1 VLAADAGGA
10 DTVSEVQALVTTV
23 TDALAK
29 IEAYNVSDGDG
40 SAPDPTVEDYVDA
53 GVTGVTAGNVY
64 AANAKVLAADTGGAD
79 TTLEVQALVDAPIAK
94 INLNGEGDFIGQL
107 IKPVEVLINGV
118 VRTYYYW
125 DRDGSG
131 DLGGVDFTTH
141 ATLDSLFNNGADTT
155 SADGTRLYTMADG
168 TILRLPTV
176 GRHGSNQDVDDNDVV
191 SSPTENQTTY
201 TDYAAIKDA
210 FDGSGTGS
218 GTPEGWSGTSNGYWS
233 ATTQDGRANE
243 HGAYN
248 LNTGTWSLKS
258 DAFNSYYVALEVVT
272 VADQALAKIEAYNV
286 SDGDGSASVPTVGD
300 YSNAGVTG
308 VTTDNLAAV
317 NAQVSAAATGGAN
330 SAVEIQNLVTTV
342 TDALAKIEAYNN
354 GDDTSPAALDV
365 ADYAAAGITGVTA
378 DNLAA
383 VNAQVLAAATG
394 DADTVSEV
402 QGLVVAAVAALALA
416 KIEDYNNGDGASPA
430 ALAVQDYV
438 DAGITGVTTD
448 NLDVVNAQVLAADA
462 GGADTV
468 SEVQALVTTVTDALA
483 KIEAYNVSDGD
494 GSAPLPTVD
503 DYVDAGITGVTQS
516 NLDAANAKVL
526 AADTGGA
533 DTSLE
538 VQALVDGPIAK
549 INLNGEGDFIGQLIK
564 PVEVLINGVV
574 RTYYYWDRNGNG
586 EGDYGNAL
594 VGDTATHDQLDSLF
608 NNNADTTDSARS
620 YTMSDGTILRLPTLG
635 IAVGRDVDLDENVA
649 SPTDNQTE
657 LDDLAA
663 IKDAFDGTGDGLG
676 LPTGWGADAVYHSAT
691 STIAGQHWVMSFG
704 AGNSSSQ
711 GDGLTTYVALEVVTV
726 ADQALAKI
734 EAYNVSDGDGS
745 ASVPTV
751 GDYSNAGVT
760 GVTTDNLAAVNA
772 QVSAAATGG
781 ADTVSEVQA
790 LVTAADALAEI
801 AEDVAGNANGTP
813 VTAAQIGLVAKNVDA
828 ALEAQYQTA
837 LADGS
842 NYADPTSPTAA
853 EVQAVVNAVNPP
865 PAATIDLSGEA
876 GFGGQ
881 LINPVEVLI
890 NGVERTFYFWDRSG
904 NGVAGS
910 GDLVNHNVLD
920 TLFNGGADTTDAIDD
935 RSYTMA
941 DGTIL
946 RLPTNGTEVGR
957 EVYRDEIVASPTE
970 NQTVLDDFAAIN
982 DAFNGVSSGTLKSG
996 TPDGW
1001 EASNY
1006 WTATSTGA
1014 GYHVAHGLHV
1024 GTSNASLDGNVAW
1037 LALEVV

>member
-1 VLAADAGGA
+1 
-10 DTVSEVQALVTTV
+10 
-23 TDALAK
+23 
-29 IEAYNVSDGDG
+29 
-40 SAPDPTVEDYVDA
+40 
-53 GVTGVTAGNVY
+53 
-64 AANAKVLAADTGGAD
+64 
-79 TTLEVQALVDAPIAK
+79 
-94 INLNGEGDFIGQL
+94 
-107 IKPVEVLINGV
+107 
-118 VRTYYYW
+118 
-125 DRDGSG
+125 
-131 DLGGVDFTTH
+131 
-141 ATLDSLFNNGADTT
+141 
-155 SADGTRLYTMADG
+155 
-168 TILRLPTV
+168 
-176 GRHGSNQDVDDNDVV
+176 
-191 SSPTENQTTY
+191 
-201 TDYAAIKDA
+201 
-210 FDGSGTGS
+210 
-218 GTPEGWSGTSNGYWS
+218 
-233 ATTQDGRANE
+233 
-243 HGAYN
+243 
-248 LNTGTWSLKS
+248 
-258 DAFNSYYVALEVVT
+258 
-272 VADQALAKIEAYNV
+272 
-286 SDGDGSASVPTVGD
+286 
-300 YSNAGVTG
+300 
-308 VTTDNLAAV
+308 
-317 NAQVSAAATGGAN
+317 
-330 SAVEIQNLVTTV
+330 
-342 TDALAKIEAYNN
+342 
-354 GDDTSPAALDV
+354 
-365 ADYAAAGITGVTA
+365 
-378 DNLAA
+378 
-383 VNAQVLAAATG
+383 
-394 DADTVSEV
+394 
-402 QGLVVAAVAALALA
+402 
-416 KIEDYNNGDGASPA
+416 
-430 ALAVQDYV
+430 
-438 DAGITGVTTD
+438 
-448 NLDVVNAQVLAADA
+448 VLAADA